1 MKKIHHTISVLKL
14 NLRRITLIK
23 EIDITDPKCAEEVLD
38 VQIPS
43 YKVEAELIDF
53 YDIPPLRDA
62 VSTLQR
68 CGETF
73 YGCYV
78 DGELGGVI
86 SIKVEEELIDIH
98 RLMVHPKHFRKGIA
112 GRLLDFVESYGEGDE
127 TLIVSTGSKNAPA
140 VHFYEKSGFVKIGEM
155 TVMEGLSITS
165 FEKKRK

>member
-1 MKKIHHTISVLKL
+1 MIKK
-14 NLRRITLIK
+14 
-23 EIDITDPKCAEEVLD
+23 IDITNLKLAKEVLS
-38 VQIPS
+38 VQLPS
-43 YKVEAELIDF
+43 YQVEAELIDF
-53 YDIPPLRDA
+53 YDIPPLKDT
-62 VSTLQR
+62 VSTLRR

-86 SIKVEEELIDIH
+86 SIKVEEGLIDIH

-112 GRLLDFVESYGEGDE
+112 RRLLEFVESNGDGDE

-140 VHFYEKSGFVKIGEM
+140 IYFYEKSGFVKTGEVK
-155 TVMEGLSITS
+155 VMEGLSITS

>member
-1 MKKIHHTISVLKL
+1 M
-14 NLRRITLIK
+14 
-23 EIDITDPKCAEEVLD
+23 
-38 VQIPS
+38 
-43 YKVEAELIDF
+43 IDF
-53 YDIPPLRDA
+53 YDIPPFKDT

-86 SIKVEEELIDIH
+86 SIKVEEGLIDIH
-98 RLMVHPKHFRKGIA
+98 RLMVQPKHFRKGIA
-112 GRLLDFVESYGEGDE
+112 GRLLEFVESNGEGSE

-140 VHFYEKSGFVKIGEM
+140 IYFYEKSGFVKTGEVK
-155 TVMEGLSITS
+155 VMEGLSITS

>member
-1 MKKIHHTISVLKL
+1 MIKK
-14 NLRRITLIK
+14 
-23 EIDITDPKCAEEVLD
+23 IDITNPKLAEEVLN
-38 VQIPS
+38 VQLLS
-43 YKVEAELIDF
+43 YKVEAELIGC
-53 YDIPPLRDA
+53 YDIPPLKDT

-86 SIKVEEELIDIH
+86 SIKVEERLIDIH

-112 GRLLDFVESYGEGDE
+112 RRLLEFIESNGDGDE

-140 VHFYEKSGFVKIGEM
+140 IYFYEKSGFVKTGEVK
-155 TVMEGLSITS
+155 VMEGLLITS